1 MRYLSDYIG
10 AVRAEQERI
19 RESMAAGRPVSFEA
33 YQRLVGEH
41 QGLAKALE
49 ILDTLLEE
57 TEYDD
62 K

>member
-10 AVRAEQERI
+10 AVKAEQLRI
-19 RESMAAGRPVSFEA
+19 QESMAAGRPVSFEA

-41 QGLAKALE
+41 QGLAKALD
-49 ILDTLLEE
+49 ILNSLLEE
-57 TEYDD
+57 QEYDD